1 MSVSSISSS
10 MMAQSLSAPQIKNDP
25 DGGADRA
32 REQASRNAPTDVVQL
47 SAQAKQYLAAGIAND
62 ADHGADG
69 K

>member
-1 MSVSSISSS
+1 MITSRVSGG
-10 MMAQSLSAPQIKNDP
+10 MAAQWPSHPRVGRNNDP

-32 REQASRNAPTDVVQL
+32 RERRASTPVDF
-47 SAQAKQYLAAGIAND
+47 AQISPEARRLAASISND

>member
-1 MSVSSISSS
+1 MSVLSISGSS
-10 MMAQSLSAPQIKNDP
+10 LAQSLSTHQIKSDP

-32 REQASRNAPTDVVQL
+32 RELGSRSTPTDVVQL
-47 SAQAKQYLAAGIAND
+47 SAQAKQYLAAGIAHD